1 MPRAI
6 VTPSLAETL
15 RNIRLQ
21 NKIQA
26 KQLAS
31 HIGKS
36 PAFISKLE
44 KGSIQ
49 TIDTDELNSILRFI
63 SGEESSVEL
72 ADQIYKTLKLR
83 YSTKEIEEQ
92 LWFVNYDTV
101 ECLLPIPGAYRA
113 SGYYQAILSG

>member
-31 HIGKS
+31 HIGKRGG
-36 PAFISKLE
+36 L
-44 KGSIQ
+44 
-49 TIDTDELNSILRFI
+49 
-63 SGEESSVEL
+63 
-72 ADQIYKTLKLR
+72 
-83 YSTKEIEEQ
+83 
-92 LWFVNYDTV
+92 
-101 ECLLPIPGAYRA
+101 
-113 SGYYQAILSG
+113 